1 MPRSFLITNQRYKRQ
16 AEAGVQDVAMT
27 IVDSAG
33 DSDSELKPD
42 DEASYNRSSGSTGSS
57 ELDLIS
63 EPSDDSYLKG
73 SSYRLSYLDRPSRR

>member
-1 MPRSFLITNQRYKRQ
+1 MPRSFLITNRRYKRQ
-16 AEAGVQDVAMT
+16 APVGGQDVAMT

-33 DSDSELKPD
+33 DSDLELKQD

-73 SSYRLSYLDRPSRR
+73 KLIWGFIS